1 VSRAVPMKRSPKQP
15 ARRQPARTGSPSTSG
30 GRAPRRT
37 RPGFLR
43 RLVST
48 WFLGKL
54 LALALLATGGW
65 VIWQAI
71 EAPQLN
77 VKRITVSGNE
87 LLPAEE
93 ITAEMDAAGTN
104 IFWARRARL
113 ARMVRTVPAIQ
124 DADVQVRFP
133 DQIHIVVREREP
145 VAIWHSSGQ
154 GMFVDPDGFVLRESD
169 RLLPTIIARDTPV
182 PMPGDRVDPEAIKVA
197 QQVTPRLEALGL
209 ADAQL
214 EYRPS
219 SGITL
224 VSRGRRV
231 ALGFADNLD
240 AKLDAYRS
248 IRDHLTETQTVAELV
263 DVRFLNRPYFR

>member
-1 VSRAVPMKRSPKQP
+1 MKRGAKPP
-15 ARRQPARTGSPSTSG
+15 ARRQPPRTNAPAGPGSRS
-30 GRAPRRT
+30 PRRA
-37 RPGFLR
+37 RPAVVR
-43 RLVST
+43 RIFST

-54 LALALLATGGW
+54 LAIALLAAGGW
-65 VIWQAI
+65 VIWQGI

-87 LLPAEE
+87 LIPAGE
-93 ITAEMDAAGTN
+93 ITAEIDAADTN

-113 ARMVRTVPAIQ
+113 ARMVRTVPAIK

-145 VAIWHSSGQ
+145 VAIWHSGGQ
-154 GMFVDPDGFVLRESD
+154 RMFVDVDGFVLRESD
-169 RLLPTIIARDTPV
+169 RLLPTIVARDAPV
-182 PMPGDRVDPEAIKVA
+182 PAPGDRVDPEAIKVA
-197 QQVTPRLEALGL
+197 LQVTPRLEALGL

-214 EYRPS
+214 EYAPA
-219 SGITL
+219 SGVTL